1 MDKKLAKD
9 IRRFS
14 LISNTALTVITTIFM
29 GVGLGMLLD
38 YLFDKEYWTPICS
51 VLFTFIAIYN
61 FIKVIIT
68 ITKLDDTKKQNSN
81 EQKQTLNE
89 NTKDEKTN

>member
-14 LISNTALTVITTIFM
+14 LITNTAFSIITTIFM

-38 YLFDKEYWTPICS
+38 YLFEKEYWTPICS
-51 VLFTFIAIYN
+51 IFFTFVAIYN
-61 FIKVIIT
+61 FIKVILT
-68 ITKLDDTKKQNSN
+68 ITKM
-81 EQKQTLNE
+81 
-89 NTKDEKTN
+89 DEKKKINNEKKD

>member
-14 LISNTALTVITTIFM
+14 LITNTAFSIITTIFM

-38 YLFDKEYWTPICS
+38 YLFEKEYWTPICS
-51 VLFTFIAIYN
+51 VFFTFVAIYN
-61 FIKVIIT
+61 FIKVILT
-68 ITKLDDTKKQNSN
+68 ITKM
-81 EQKQTLNE
+81 
-89 NTKDEKTN
+89 DEKKKINNEKKD

>member
-14 LISNTALTVITTIFM
+14 LITNTAFSIITTIFM

-38 YLFDKEYWTPICS
+38 YLFEKEYWTPICS
-51 VLFTFIAIYN
+51 VFFTFVAIYN
-61 FIKVIIT
+61 FIKVILT
-68 ITKLDDTKKQNSN
+68 ITKI
-81 EQKQTLNE
+81 
-89 NTKDEKTN
+89 DEKKKINNEKKD

>member
-14 LISNTALTVITTIFM
+14 LITNTAFSIITTIFM

-38 YLFDKEYWTPICS
+38 YLFEKEYWTPICS
-51 VLFTFIAIYN
+51 VFFTFVAIYN
-61 FIKVIIT
+61 FIKVILI
-68 ITKLDDTKKQNSN
+68 ITKI
-81 EQKQTLNE
+81 
-89 NTKDEKTN
+89 DEKKKINNEKKD

>member
-61 FIKVIIT
+61 FIKVIIA

>member
-14 LISNTALTVITTIFM
+14 LISNTALTIITTIFM

-38 YLFDKEYWTPICS
+38 YLFEKEYWTPICS
-51 VLFTFIAIYN
+51 VVFTFIAIYN
-61 FIKVIIT
+61 FLKVIIM
-68 ITKLDDTKKQNSN
+68 ISKIEDNNKRNSTHN
-81 EQKQTLNE
+81 
-89 NTKDEKTN
+89 DEKKN